1 MTPLPPN
8 LHAVECG
15 PGEWGAEHVDAAGN
29 RWSVCEC
36 ANASPDA
43 AMECAR
49 VHLDVMGRRA
59 FETYNAA
66 VGGVTW
72 DGKPIPGWDAVTD
85 KVRDGWRMAALAVE
99 KGQTIR

>member
-1 MTPLPPN
+1 MTPRSPN
-8 LHAVECG
+8 LRAVEIDTG
-15 PGEWGAEHVDAAGN
+15 AWGVEHVDTDGN

-36 ANASPDA
+36 DHMSADA
-43 AMECAR
+43 ALECAR
-49 VHLDVMGRRA
+49 ESMTVAGRRA